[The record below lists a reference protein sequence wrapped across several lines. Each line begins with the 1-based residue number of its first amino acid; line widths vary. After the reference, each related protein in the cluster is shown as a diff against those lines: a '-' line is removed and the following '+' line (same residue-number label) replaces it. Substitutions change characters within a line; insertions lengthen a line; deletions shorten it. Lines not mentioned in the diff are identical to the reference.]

1 MHDGTGKL
9 VTLVC
14 LVHHILHFCLH
25 CSFMAILFCTEVKNV
40 AAFKNSDPSL
50 IFVFL
55 MCLAIATIFF
65 AFMISTF
72 FQRGESAN
80 AVPHYHKLCGRVS
93 HIWGN
98 RRDQHIRSAMDKPRP
113 GKTTFVIM
121 VSPLP
126 AHAGTAVGGIIFFFT
141 YLPYPY
147 LMFSYIQRSYFQKI
161 ACCLFSNVA
170 MALGVRFITIFEER
184 GTGIQWGNM
193 GSVRGEFNFT
203 QVLLLLLLDSFLY
216 CLIAWYVE
224 SIFPGKYGTPKP
236 WYFFALPSYW
246 HGKPV
251 FVTQSLLDMRG
262 PVKAPNSEFI
272 QEEPTD
278 LIKGIEIQ
286 HLYKVLFP
294 LQVDGHMSMDM
305 KTQKTYFTL
314 GRAWAGAPNMISYLI
329 T

>member
-72 FQRGESAN
+72 FQR
-80 AVPHYHKLCGRVS
+80 
-93 HIWGN
+93 
-98 RRDQHIRSAMDKPRP
+98 
-113 GKTTFVIM
+113 
-121 VSPLP
+121 

-286 HLYKVLFP
+286 HLYKLKGLSRQKCPEEVKEMLRIIGLEDKQNSPSRFLSGGMRHKLFIGIA
-294 LQVDGHMSMDM
+294 LI
-305 KTQKTYFTL
+305 
-314 GRAWAGAPNMISYLI
+314 AGSRC
-329 T
+329 